1 MARAAGATIV
11 ALLLAAQASA
21 FRRPAGVARLPAPS
35 RGVNTLGARPVA
47 SVPRAR
53 PTALAANA
61 ALDENSVS
69 GDTFLGALY
78 KFCRPHT
85 IRGTIL
91 ASFAGVAKALADSG
105 GLAACWSWELLP
117 RAALGLVALLAGNAF
132 IVGINQ
138 LYDVEVD
145 KVNKPFLPIA
155 AGELSP
161 ATAKLL
167 LAVCAVTGPAIVA
180 TQFSPLILQLYAL
193 GTFAGTAYSVPPFKL
208 KARGPLAAGMTI
220 ATCRGFLLNFGVY
233 YATLEALG
241 KTFAWSPGVAF
252 MARFMTVFAAV
263 IAVTKDLPDVEGDR
277 AYGVKTFATRV
288 GVAKVAAGA
297 SLALA
302 LNYASAIAQGALAP
316 AGAFARGPMVAGH
329 AVLLLGLGRFF
340 LRYRRSGP
348 TNMDAIKGY
357 YKSIWDLFYLEY
369 LLYIFI

>member
-1 MARAAGATIV
+1 MGTRAAGAAIV
-11 ALLLAAQASA
+11 ALLAAQASA
-21 FRRPAGVARLPAPS
+21 FRRPAGVAFAPAPS
-35 RGVNTLGARPVA
+35 RGVRLGGRPVA
-47 SVPRAR
+47 SVPVAR
-53 PTALAANA
+53 PTALGANA

-91 ASFAGVAKALADSG
+91 ASVAGVAKALADSG

-161 ATAKLL
+161 GTAKLL
-167 LAVCAVTGPAIVA
+167 LAICAVTGPAIVA

-208 KARGPLAAGMTI
+208 KARGPLAAGITI

-263 IAVTKDLPDVEGDR
+263 IAVTNG
-277 AYGVKTFATRV
+277 
-288 GVAKVAAGA
+288 AG
-297 SLALA
+297 
-302 LNYASAIAQGALAP
+302 QG
-316 AGAFARGPMVAGH
+316 
-329 AVLLLGLGRFF
+329 
-340 LRYRRSGP
+340 
-348 TNMDAIKGY
+348 
-357 YKSIWDLFYLEY
+357 
-369 LLYIFI
+369 

>member
-1 MARAAGATIV
+1 MGTRAAGAAIV
-11 ALLLAAQASA
+11 ALLAAQASA
-21 FRRPAGVARLPAPS
+21 FRRPAGVARLLAPS
-35 RGVNTLGARPVA
+35 RGVNTLGGRPVA
-47 SVPRAR
+47 SVPVAR
-53 PTALAANA
+53 PTALGANA

-91 ASFAGVAKALADSG
+91 ASVAGVAKALADSG

-167 LAVCAVTGPAIVA
+167 LAAFAVTGPAIVA

-208 KARGPLAAGMTI
+208 KARGPLAAGI
-220 ATCRGFLLNFGVY
+220 CVEISSSVKSKSIRLIFGRIDCSRRV
-233 YATLEALG
+233 LEARPKSL
-241 KTFAWSPGVAF
+241 VQIV
-252 MARFMTVFAAV
+252 R
-263 IAVTKDLPDVEGDR
+263 LR
-277 AYGVKTFATRV
+277 A
-288 GVAKVAAGA
+288 
-297 SLALA
+297 
-302 LNYASAIAQGALAP
+302 
-316 AGAFARGPMVAGH
+316 H
-329 AVLLLGLGRFF
+329 
-340 LRYRRSGP
+340 
-348 TNMDAIKGY
+348 
-357 YKSIWDLFYLEY
+357 
-369 LLYIFI
+369 

>member
-35 RGVNTLGARPVA
+35 RGARLGARPVA
-47 SVPRAR
+47 SVPVAR

-91 ASFAGVAKALADSG
+91 ASVAGVAKALADSG

-161 ATAKLL
+161 GTAKLL
-167 LAVCAVTGPAIVA
+167 LAACAVTGPAIVA